1 MKANTEAATRVVHK
15 KDVLQDFPRFTGKHQ
30 CQSLFFKKDT
40 MAQVLSC
47 ESWEIIENIIFT
59 EHPRVAASANKRFKK
74 RTPSEAEAAIGD
86 VL

>member
-1 MKANTEAATRVVHK
+1 MYFKIFQDSQENTSARV
-15 KDVLQDFPRFTGKHQ
+15 
-30 CQSLFFKKDT
+30 SFKKET
-40 MAQVLSC
+40 MPQVLSC

-74 RTPSEAEAAIGD
+74 RMPSETEAAIGD

>member
-1 MKANTEAATRVVHK
+1 
-15 KDVLQDFPRFTGKHQ
+15 
-30 CQSLFFKKDT
+30 